1 MMRAAWASTA
11 DTAVVQMQD
20 LLGLGSEGRMN
31 TPSTVGGN
39 WRWRAAPGFD
49 SAELAAK
56 LRRETALYE
65 RLSAPAKAS
74 YPG

>member
-1 MMRAAWASTA
+1 
-11 DTAVVQMQD
+11 
-20 LLGLGSEGRMN
+20 MN